1 MSGLH
6 TILRESIGGPW
17 PGESQT
23 TQAHSTIPCGT
34 VRDLCQSFE
43 DRISAHEYE
52 RDQIFIDRATRN
64 MDELIRQNRTYAEQ
78 LRLAEDATLFNLPAH
93 ILGFLRDH
101 DNLYRA
107 AVRSR
112 LAIRSAF
119 ASPHID
125 VLVQVASRL
134 QNIRNVYYINMV
146 EMTRSPSEQR
156 RLMHDP
162 LFNEVFRQCTYSLQ
176 DEIICRLTH
185 FDSLLLPLSGTD
197 VELENIGPDHVV
209 NDHGHDI
216 PDPAPTS
223 LDDRDHSQRCCICLE
238 NYTPTH
244 PAFLISK
251 CLHAVGKPCLMRWLN
266 STSRNAT
273 SCPHCRT
280 LLCER
285 RDRRPAGL
293 PAATQAESRRVSDRL
308 ARAIIMLGSVER
320 IYDELFGRDAAS
332 EYRKEAM
339 DELNYRLFERDVGFC
354 LEFGGPGAGYWGVRR
369 VRWH

>member
-1 MSGLH
+1 MRSNLSDTAISSKDKGCLYLNIKVEHIRREMSGLH

-185 FDSLLLPLSGTD
+185 FDSLLLPSPVQTWSSKTS
-197 VELENIGPDHVV
+197 VQTTSSTTTATIS
-209 NDHGHDI
+209 
-216 PDPAPTS
+216 PTQHQQAS
-223 LDDRDHSQRCCICLE
+223 
-238 NYTPTH
+238 TT
-244 PAFLISK
+244 ATT
-251 CLHAVGKPCLMRWLN
+251 LN
-266 STSRNAT
+266 
-273 SCPHCRT
+273 
-280 LLCER
+280 
-285 RDRRPAGL
+285 
-293 PAATQAESRRVSDRL
+293 V
-308 ARAIIMLGSVER
+308 
-320 IYDELFGRDAAS
+320 AAS
-332 EYRKEAM
+332 ASKITRQHTPPSSSQNASTQSENPAS
-339 DELNYRLFERDVGFC
+339 
-354 LEFGGPGAGYWGVRR
+354 
-369 VRWH
+369 